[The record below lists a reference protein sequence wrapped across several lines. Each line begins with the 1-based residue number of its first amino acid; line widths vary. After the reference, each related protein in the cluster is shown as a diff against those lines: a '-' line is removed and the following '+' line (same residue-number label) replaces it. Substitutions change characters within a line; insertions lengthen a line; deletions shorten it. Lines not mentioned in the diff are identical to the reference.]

1 MAAKKNL
8 TQVEETTYFVAFNY
22 KSNIFHPTVEQS
34 FDNEVDANSYAAL
47 MSRAKKRNYIVLKAC
62 TSFDAPAE

>member
-47 MSRAKKRNYIVLKAC
+47 MSRVKKRNYIVLKAC

>member
-47 MSRAKKRNYIVLKAC
+47 MSRVKKRNYIVLKAC
-62 TSFDAPAE
+62 ISFDAPAE

>member
-1 MAAKKNL
+1 MATKKNL
-8 TQVEETTYFVAFNY
+8 TQVEETTYFVALNY
-22 KSNIFHPTVEQS
+22 KSNIFHPTIEQT

-47 MSRAKKRNYIVLKAC
+47 MSRSKKRNYIVLKAC

>member
-1 MAAKKNL
+1 MTTEKDF
-8 TQVEETTYFVAFNY
+8 TQAEETRYFVALNY
-22 KSNIFHPTVEQS
+22 RSNLFQPTIEQV

>member
-1 MAAKKNL
+1 MAAKKSL

-22 KSNIFHPTVEQS
+22 KSNIFHPTIEQS
-34 FDNEVDANSYAAL
+34 FDNEVDANNYAAL

-62 TSFDAPAE
+62 TTFDAPVE